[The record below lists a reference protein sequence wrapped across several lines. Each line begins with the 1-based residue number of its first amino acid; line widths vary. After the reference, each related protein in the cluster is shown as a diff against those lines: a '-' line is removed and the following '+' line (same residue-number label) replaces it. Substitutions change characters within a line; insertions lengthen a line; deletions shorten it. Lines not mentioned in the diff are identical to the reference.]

1 MPLIKS
7 GSDKA
12 RSENIR
18 EMINSGHPA
27 KQAEAAAYSNQ
38 RKYQSTGALTNL
50 NKSRKKA

>member
-18 EMINSGHPA
+18 EMVRSGYPV
-27 KQAEAAAYSNQ
+27 KQAVAASYSNQ
-38 RKYQSTGALTNL
+38 RRAKRGKRS
-50 NKSRKKA
+50 KRR